1 MSIDQTVDKAIA
13 DILSITKQ
21 TIEEADTWGDSF
33 IAGRMAKIAAEAE
46 RIREEHMQW
55 KIAEYRRL
63 GYTEL
68 DQFNTT
74 KEEFEKFEHEVE
86 NQRSRLCILLLAN
99 HPEWI
104 DSASAIVTAPY
115 SSPCHLRKMHKTK
128 FEKLLEDMENVKIN

>member
-74 KEEFEKFEHEVE
+74 KEEFEKFEEDVE
-86 NQRSRLCILLLAN
+86 MRRSRLCVLLLAN

-104 DSASAIVTAPY
+104 DNASAIVTTPY

-128 FEKLLEDMENVKIN
+128 FEKLLEDMENVKID

>member
-1 MSIDQTVDKAIA
+1 
-13 DILSITKQ
+13 
-21 TIEEADTWGDSF
+21 
-33 IAGRMAKIAAEAE
+33 MAKIAAEAE

-74 KEEFEKFEHEVE
+74 KEEFEKFEEDVE
-86 NQRSRLCILLLAN
+86 MRRSRLCVLLLAN

-104 DSASAIVTAPY
+104 DNASAIVTTPY

-128 FEKLLEDMENVKIN
+128 FEKLLEDMENVKID